1 MIRLFASPD
10 AHSKLRHLATQLAAN
25 GVELVSASEATADC
39 RVLTSEEAPANR
51 ESLTELPTLIVTA
64 EPSIRNAVRWI
75 KAGAD
80 DYLPLPLEIE
90 ELLAA
95 IERALAENRRPE
107 TRSEAPITSIE
118 IPGYCSA
125 IEELR
130 ARVRQVGG
138 TDSPALV
145 IGEIGSG
152 KELVAR
158 ALHRLSPR
166 RHSPLLTLNCS
177 ALPPPLVEAELFGI
191 ASTQPGN
198 VQRGLIRA
206 AQGGT
211 LLLEDVGELA
221 DTAQARLL
229 EVLTSGS
236 LRPPGATERVRVDVR
251 ILATANQSLA
261 PLVAAG
267 RFSAALESSIATI
280 SLLVP
285 PLRERGDDTLLLARD
300 MLEAIQ
306 QRLGRSGLEFAQEAE
321 RSLRAYHW
329 PGNVRELENAIERAA
344 LLCSGGMISTEDLG
358 IRLEAPAHRAGSAA
372 VPSSDT
378 AMDSSSLEEYFV
390 NFVLEHQDSLTET
403 ELAERLG
410 ISRKSLWERRQRLN
424 IPRTRTRK
432 RGRRRDNA

>member
-1 MIRLFASPD
+1 ML
-10 AHSKLRHLATQLAAN
+10 
-25 GVELVSASEATADC
+25 SASDTTADC
-39 RVLTSEEAPANR
+39 RVLTSDEAPAHR
-51 ESLTELPTLIVTA
+51 ETLTELPTLIIA
-64 EPSIRNAVRWI
+64 PEPGIREAVRWI

-107 TRSEAPITSIE
+107 PRSDVPINGIE

-130 ARVRQVGG
+130 ARVHQIGG

-177 ALPPPLVEAELFGI
+177 ALPPPLVETELFGT

-211 LLLEDVGELA
+211 LLLEDIGELA

-236 LRPPGATERVRVDVR
+236 LRPPGATDRVRVDVR

-267 RFSAALESSIATI
+267 RFNAALESSIATI

-285 PLRERGDDTLLLARD
+285 PLRERGDDALLLARD
-300 MLEAIQ
+300 MLAAIQ
-306 QRLGRSGLEFAQEAE
+306 QRLGRTGLELSKEAE
-321 RSLRAYHW
+321 RSLTTYHW

-344 LLCSGGMISTEDLG
+344 LLCSGVMISTEDLG
-358 IRLEAPAHRAGSAA
+358 IRPEAPARTPDPATPPASE
-372 VPSSDT
+372 PPL
-378 AMDSSSLEEYFV
+378 DSSSLEEYFV